1 MVETSLA
8 QIGGGNRL
16 VENSDGE
23 LCRRRSSEEECE
35 KEEECGELLEEECE
49 KEDPRGDERGEMP
62 SSWGGSCTSP

>member
-1 MVETSLA
+1 M
-8 QIGGGNRL
+8 
-16 VENSDGE
+16 ENSDGE